1 MDVRRAAEEI
11 TTKGTKNTKN
21 FIGCEDMKTIFGIVG
36 CLALLAG
43 CSNEV
48 SPYREGRAERYAPPQ
63 VQITGLNAEDLRQS
77 TAIDRPSTSRDPS
90 NLLFVTVPIRNTS
103 DQVLRIQYRYNF
115 LDEQGRP
122 LPENIAWNRKT
133 LTPGSSERITFNST
147 SPRAA
152 DFQLDLR
159 YAQ

>member
-1 MDVRRAAEEI
+1 M
-11 TTKGTKNTKN
+11 KNTKN
-21 FIGCEDMKTIFGIVG
+21 LLGETMKTMLSMIGL
-36 CLALLAG
+36 LALVAG

-48 SPYREGRAERYAPPQ
+48 PAYREGRAERYSPPQ

-77 TAIDRPSTSRDPS
+77 TAIDRPMTSRDPA
-90 NLLFVTVPIRNTS
+90 NLLFVIVPIRNTS

-115 LDEQGRP
+115 LDDQGRP
-122 LPENIAWNRKT
+122 LPENVAWNRKT
-133 LTPGSSERITFNST
+133 LTPGSTERITFNST